1 MPCVDLFD
9 KQDDD
14 YKNSILGQDL
24 PIFVIEAGVSNGW
37 HRIIGR
43 KGKFFGVD
51 NFGVSADAQHVYDYF
66 GLNVETCSNNF
77 SFQSR
82 GCL

>member
-24 PIFVIEAGVSNGW
+24 PIFVIEAGVSTGW
-37 HRIIGR
+37 HKIM
-43 KGKFFGVD
+43 GKK
-51 NFGVSADAQHVYDYF
+51 
-66 GLNVETCSNNF
+66 
-77 SFQSR
+77 R
-82 GCL
+82 